1 MRNQSQQSNK
11 KQQVQRNF
19 LRGLMIRID
28 FQSRDKIRKAKYLFG
43 MYRKLSPFLQLA
55 TEKKTPFLEHP
66 KQIFGPSYFLS
77 ALDSVYI
84 LPRLLSL
91 DRFYEIIPIA

>member
-1 MRNQSQQSNK
+1 MDQ
-11 KQQVQRNF
+11 
-19 LRGLMIRID
+19 
-28 FQSRDKIRKAKYLFG
+28 
-43 MYRKLSPFLQLA
+43 KLCPFLQLA

-77 ALDSVYI
+77 ALDSSYI

-91 DRFYEIIPIA
+91 DKFYEIISTA